1 MIGSLL
7 LHDKYKPPR
16 KMVHMPR
23 YVNVKLRE
31 EIGDLI
37 DALIERTELG
47 FSSRADVVQTAVRE
61 YYERKKKEGFLS
73 EN

>member
-1 MIGSLL
+1 
-7 LHDKYKPPR
+7 
-16 KMVHMPR
+16 MVRMPR

-61 YYERKKKEGFLS
+61 YYERKKKEGFLA